1 MEQKIE
7 KFPEITT
14 VSEFYL
20 QAFQFSLVTNYI
32 TVTLISHKPFSLNI
46 TMHLASGCDK
56 GHPDTIQG
64 YRFWRNPKFWR

>member
-32 TVTLISHKPFSLNI
+32 TVTLISHKPFSLNEHEFEQAPGVEQ
-46 TMHLASGCDK
+46 TPNRGA
-56 GHPDTIQG
+56 
-64 YRFWRNPKFWR
+64 